1 LRIARLDCLY
11 ADAGWRNFSFLKLVT
26 DEGLVG
32 WAEFNDGFG
41 AGGVGDIVQRL
52 AQHAVG
58 QDPREVGR
66 LSTSLRAMTRLA
78 AGGLNHQAVAAIENA
93 CLDVKAKALG
103 VPVHALFGGKHRD
116 RLSLYWSHCA
126 SFRAW
131 NPELF
136 EKTLG
141 FSPVRTLDDVKSLA
155 AEAAK
160 RGFKALKTN
169 PLNLDPAAPRFN
181 SGFRQGP
188 GMGERHPDG
197 RYIASICDVLAAFRA
212 GAGPHMGILFDLN
225 FNQRTEGFRR
235 IAKAVEKF
243 DLTWLE
249 MDIADPDALALIR
262 RSSATP
268 VASLEGI
275 HGLGAY
281 RPFLAAGA
289 VDITIVD
296 VLWNGMWESVRI
308 AALADAYEVDVA
320 PHNFTGHLSTLISAH
335 FCAAIPNFRIM
346 EIEVDDV
353 PWKDELVTAPPVIE
367 NGALVVPTAPGWGAD
382 VNEEAVR
389 AHPPKRRG

>member
-1 LRIARLDCLY
+1 MRIAGLECLH

-41 AGGVGDIVQRL
+41 AGGVEDIIRRL
-52 AQHAVG
+52 APHVVG
-58 QDPREVGR
+58 QDPREAAR
-66 LSTSLRAMTRLA
+66 LSVTLRALTRLA
-78 AGGLNHQAVAAIENA
+78 SGGLNHQAIAAIENA

-103 VPVHALFGGKHRD
+103 VPVHALFGGKLRD
-116 RLSLYWSHCA
+116 RLALYWSHCG

-131 NPELF
+131 QPEFF
-136 EKTLG
+136 EKQLG
-141 FSPVRTLDDVKSLA
+141 LAPVRSLDDVQRLG

-181 SGFRQGP
+181 GGFRPGP
-188 GMGERHPDG
+188 GLIERHPDG
-197 RYIASICDVLAAFRA
+197 RYIASIADVLAAFRA

-249 MDIADPDALALIR
+249 IDIADPDALALIR
-262 RSSATP
+262 RSSSTP
-268 VASLEGI
+268 IASLEGI

-289 VDITIVD
+289 VDVAIVD
-296 VLWNGMWESVRI
+296 VLWNGAWESFRI
-308 AALADAYEVDVA
+308 AALADAYEVDIA
-320 PHNFTGHLSTLISAH
+320 PHNFTGHLCTLMSAQL
-335 FCAAIPNFRIM
+335 CAAIPNFRIM

-353 PWKDELVTAPPVIE
+353 PWKDDLVTAQPVIE
-367 NGALVVPTAPGWGAD
+367 NGALVVPDAPGWGAD

>member
-1 LRIARLDCLY
+1 MKVARLECLH

-26 DEGLVG
+26 DDGLVG

-41 AGGVGDIVQRL
+41 AGGVEDIVRRL
-52 AQHAVG
+52 SPQVIG
-58 QDPREVGR
+58 QDPRDVAK
-66 LSTSLRAMTRLA
+66 LSVTLRALTRLA

-103 VPVHALFGGKHRD
+103 VPVAALFGGRIRD
-116 RLSLYWSHCA
+116 RLKLSWSHCG

-131 NPELF
+131 QPELF
-136 EKTLG
+136 EKLG
-141 FSPVRTLDDVKSLA
+141 FTPIRSLDDVTKLA
-155 AEAAK
+155 AEAAR
-160 RGFKALKTN
+160 RGFTALKTN
-169 PLNLDPAAPRFN
+169 PLNLDPKAPRFN
-181 SGFRQGP
+181 GGFRPGP
-188 GMGERHPDG
+188 GLIERHPDG
-197 RYIASICDVLAAFRA
+197 RYIASICDVLTAFRA
-212 GAGPHMGILFDLN
+212 GAGPHMGLLFDLN

-235 IAKAVEKF
+235 IAKAVERF

-249 MDIADPDALALIR
+249 IDIADPEALGLIR

-268 VASLEGI
+268 IASLEGV

-289 VDITIVD
+289 VDVAIVD
-296 VLWNGMWESVRI
+296 VLWNGVWESFRI
-308 AALADAYEVDVA
+308 AALADSFEVDVA
-320 PHNFTGHLSTLISAH
+320 PHNFTGHLSTLMSAQ

-353 PWKDELVTAPPVIE
+353 PWKDDLVTPPPVIE
-367 NGALVVPTAPGWGAD
+367 NGELVVPTAPGWGAD

-389 AHPPKRRG
+389 AHPPKGRG